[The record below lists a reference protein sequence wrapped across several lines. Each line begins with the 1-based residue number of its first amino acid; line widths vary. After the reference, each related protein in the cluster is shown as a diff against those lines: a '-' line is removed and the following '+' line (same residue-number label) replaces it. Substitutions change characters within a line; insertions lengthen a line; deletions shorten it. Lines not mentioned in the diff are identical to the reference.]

1 MSKTKNKEQGMFEGV
16 NIFDRHYI
24 DEFIEKLVAGLNGN
38 FEKEIREQI
47 QKLRVE
53 YKRDSQDAI
62 NTGIT
67 AKIEERAKEW
77 ICPRLPMWVTPDLLT
92 GIGVIGYILTAI
104 GFIFGFMNRY
114 YLILVVLGL
123 IINWFGDS
131 FDGSIARYRKKT
143 RPNFGYYIDHIIDSI
158 SVLIFSLGLGL
169 SGYVKIEIALIF
181 GIMYLLIMAH
191 VELVTYVQNE
201 FKYSMGL
208 VGPTEMR
215 IIAIIFT
222 TVIFFLPVRY
232 FDVLGHMLTQYDF
245 VVLGMSLIM
254 FVVVIVSILQKGV
267 ELDRID
273 RGKWKS

>member
-1 MSKTKNKEQGMFEGV
+1 MSKKKNKDQGMFEGL

-24 DEFIEKLVAGLNGN
+24 DEFIEKLVDGLNGN
-38 FEKEIREQI
+38 FEKEIRERI
-47 QKLRVE
+47 QRLRVE

-92 GIGVIGYILTAI
+92 GIGVIGYVLTAM
-104 GFIFGFMNRY
+104 GFILGFMNRY

-143 RPNFGYYIDHIIDSI
+143 RPNFGYYIDHIIDSV

-245 VVLGMSLIM
+245 AVLGISLIM
-254 FVVVIVSILQKGV
+254 FVVVIVSILQKGI

-273 RGKWKS
+273 RKRWKS

>member
-1 MSKTKNKEQGMFEGV
+1 MSKKKNKEQGMFEGV

-143 RPNFGYYIDHIIDSI
+143 RPNFGYYIDHIIDSV